1 MAENLTGA
9 SPAPNSPKKDNS
21 RVIIGIL
28 GVLLVATLIGVVVLW
43 SQGAE
48 KEDRISAQNKE
59 LADTYTKLS
68 NMEDEL
74 DQRIVEIERLGG
86 DVSELQQAKAELEA
100 EKEQLVRSRNVAER
114 RLREINDKV
123 QGYSELLKQKDQE
136 ITRLKSLS
144 DSLYAENVTLKE
156 KQNALSDT
164 ITVLAQNRQKLT
176 EKVEIASRLKAENIE
191 VAAVNR
197 RGKEREGEFRD
208 SQIEQL
214 KVTFNL
220 ADNPVAPIESKDI
233 LLRIIDPNGNPMF
246 DVTTGSGTMM
256 VDGREEFY
264 TANQEIL
271 FDNTRQQVSFLYDK
285 EGEYMD
291 GTYTVELYADDYLIG
306 TKTFLV
312 K

>member
-1 MAENLTGA
+1 MAENLTGTTP
-9 SPAPNSPKKDNS
+9 SPKSPKKDNS
-21 RVIIGIL
+21 RIIIGIL

-43 SQGAE
+43 TQSEE

-59 LADTYTKLS
+59 LADTYTSLS

-86 DVSELQQAKAELEA
+86 DVTELQQAKAELEA

-164 ITVLAQNRQKLT
+164 ITVLAQNRQQLT

-191 VAAVNR
+191 VAAINR

-214 KVTFNL
+214 KVSFNL

-271 FDNTRQQVSFLYDK
+271 FDNTQQQVSFIYDK

-291 GTYTVELYADDYLIG
+291 GTYSVELYADDYLIG